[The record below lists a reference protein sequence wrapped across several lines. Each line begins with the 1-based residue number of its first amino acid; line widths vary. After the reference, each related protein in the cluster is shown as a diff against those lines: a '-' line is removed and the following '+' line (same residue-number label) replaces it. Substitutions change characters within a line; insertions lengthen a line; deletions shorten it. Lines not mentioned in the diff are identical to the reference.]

1 LVDIKDFILIVGGA
15 LIVAVI
21 AHGFWT
27 AWRSQREPLKIEI
40 KPELIPDETD
50 EMDRFRGELPNGGAR
65 PKSPD
70 QGSFE
75 LEVTA
80 GPEPV
85 APAQTPSVQGA
96 SSAMKDAAVQ
106 AAADREL
113 LGADEAPAIARRA
126 ERSRARPKPR
136 GPDLFTIP
144 EGFGPDED
152 DMAAAAAVA
161 PPTESSEPP
170 AAPAA
175 TTDPVSGS
183 DKAAQPI
190 EPTIAQSS
198 AEPKRPRVAEVELP
212 AEPAVADGEADALQS
227 ENRREL
233 RPRRTS
239 PAGGSTRSTH
249 KPRRLGTLRSA
260 ANDPLPEREARKPD
274 HQATAAEA
282 APKEPVEAL
291 MLIHLVAPQGQTFA
305 GDALCDALR
314 EKGLKFGTMNIFHR
328 VDPLTKG
335 SVYSVANAVEPGF
348 FDLSD
353 LSKMTT
359 PGVTFFLQL
368 PGPEN
373 PSAAMEDML
382 DVAQAVAHKLGGELR
397 DEAKNRLTRQAAS
410 HMQQQVSD
418 FALKHMS
425 RKAL

>member
-1 LVDIKDFILIVGGA
+1 
-15 LIVAVI
+15 
-21 AHGFWT
+21 
-27 AWRSQREPLKIEI
+27 
-40 KPELIPDETD
+40 
-50 EMDRFRGELPNGGAR
+50 
-65 PKSPD
+65 
-70 QGSFE
+70 
-75 LEVTA
+75 
-80 GPEPV
+80 
-85 APAQTPSVQGA
+85 
-96 SSAMKDAAVQ
+96 
-106 AAADREL
+106 
-113 LGADEAPAIARRA
+113 
-126 ERSRARPKPR
+126 
-136 GPDLFTIP
+136 
-144 EGFGPDED
+144 
-152 DMAAAAAVA
+152 
-161 PPTESSEPP
+161 
-170 AAPAA
+170 
-175 TTDPVSGS
+175 
-183 DKAAQPI
+183 
-190 EPTIAQSS
+190 
-198 AEPKRPRVAEVELP
+198 
-212 AEPAVADGEADALQS
+212 
-227 ENRREL
+227 
-233 RPRRTS
+233 
-239 PAGGSTRSTH
+239 
-249 KPRRLGTLRSA
+249 
-260 ANDPLPEREARKPD
+260 
-274 HQATAAEA
+274 
-282 APKEPVEAL
+282 

>member
-1 LVDIKDFILIVGGA
+1 MDIKDFILIVGGA

-80 GPEPV
+80 GPEPA
-85 APAQTPSVQGA
+85 APVQTSSLQKA

-144 EGFGPDED
+144 EGFGPEED
-152 DMAAAAAVA
+152 DIAAAGATV
-161 PPTESSEPP
+161 EPSVRPEP
-170 AAPAA
+170 ASTGPA
-175 TTDPVSGS
+175 SGS
-183 DKAAQPI
+183 DKAAAAMQPI
-190 EPTIAQSS
+190 EPTIAQPTS
-198 AEPKRPRVAEVELP
+198 EPKRPRVAEVELP
-212 AEPAVADGEADALQS
+212 ADPAVADGEADALQS

-239 PAGGSTRSTH
+239 PAGSSARSTH

-260 ANDPLPEREARKPD
+260 ANDPLPEREAKNRD
-274 HQATAAEA
+274 SATTAAEPV
-282 APKEPVEAL
+282 PKEPVEAL

-335 SVYSVANAVEPGF
+335 AVYSVANAVEPGF

-353 LSKMTT
+353 LSEMTT

-368 PGPEN
+368 PGPDN
-373 PSAAMEDML
+373 PSAAMDDML
-382 DVAQAVAHKLGGELR
+382 EVAQAVAHKLGGELR
-397 DEAKNRLTRQAAS
+397 DESKNRLTRQAAS

>member
-1 LVDIKDFILIVGGA
+1 MDIKDFILIVGGS
-15 LIVAVI
+15 LIAAVI

-40 KPELIPDETD
+40 KPELIPDEAD

-75 LEVTA
+75 LEVS

-85 APAQTPSVQGA
+85 APGQAA
-96 SSAMKDAAVQ
+96 AMQSAAVQ

-144 EGFGPDED
+144 EGFGPEEDEV
-152 DMAAAAAVA
+152 AAASTAEA
-161 PPTESSEPP
+161 PMQPE
-170 AAPAA
+170 A
-175 TTDPVSGS
+175 T
-183 DKAAQPI
+183 AAQPAQGDGTEPVPSLPI
-190 EPTIAQSS
+190 EPTIAQAD

-212 AEPAVADGEADALQS
+212 AEPAAEREDEALHS

-233 RPRRTS
+233 RPRRTP
-239 PAGGSTRSTH
+239 PAGGNARSTH

-260 ANDPLPEREARKPD
+260 ANDPLPNRDGKDRDKAQP
-274 HQATAAEA
+274 AAES

-314 EKGLKFGTMNIFHR
+314 EKGLKFGAMNIFHR
-328 VDPLTKG
+328 VDPLTKA

-368 PGPEN
+368 PGPDN
-373 PSAAMEDML
+373 PSAAMADML